1 MTKTILYVINSE
13 NYFQKIVE
21 ILKRDVKDET
31 VVYVTTNKPYNN
43 LVSLLKKEKVN
54 HKFFFV
60 DCVSKSILGKESINE
75 DASDCVFVESPQSLT
90 SISIAINETMKH
102 ISGVKTLFLDSLSTL
117 LIYNDAMTI
126 GRFSNF
132 LINKLSIYDVNI
144 IVLSLE
150 SDVDKDIIRKIQSFV
165 DEVKHAETRK

>member
-1 MTKTILYVINSE
+1 MTKTVLYVINSE

-21 ILKRDVKDET
+21 ILRKDVKDKT
-31 VVYVTTNKPYNN
+31 VVYVTTNKPYKN
-43 LVSLLKKEKVN
+43 LLDLLKGKKLR

-60 DCVSKSILGKESINE
+60 DCISKSILGKESIDE
-75 DASDCVFVESPQSLT
+75 KAGDCVYVESPQSLT

-102 ISGVKTLFLDSLSTL
+102 ISGTKTLFLDSLSTL
-117 LIYNDAMTI
+117 LIYNDAVTI

-132 LINKLSIYDVNI
+132 LINKLSMYDVNI

-150 SDVDKDIIRKIQSFV
+150 SDIDKDIIRKIQSFV
-165 DEVKHAETRK
+165 DEVKHAEKRK